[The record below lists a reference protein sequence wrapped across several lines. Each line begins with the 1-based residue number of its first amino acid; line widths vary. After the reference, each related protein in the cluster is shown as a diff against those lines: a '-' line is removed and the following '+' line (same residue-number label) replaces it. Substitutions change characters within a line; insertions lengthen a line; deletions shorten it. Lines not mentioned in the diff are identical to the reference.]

1 MQILKIYL
9 VPAIFNKINNYW
21 DLIIWPKI
29 ISNVANI
36 RLLLEDIN
44 NLNNFIMFVFQKEGL
59 NMFNPKI
66 VAPIFF
72 QYWFLRWVS
81 SLLRIFIRNLF
92 TNYQYNFK
100 YNFTNSKLLF
110 YHYFCVSILVIR
122 NRRYLGPN

>member
-1 MQILKIYL
+1 MIIHLCGWVRQVSSNLRRLLSTIRYFSISNYFSQLINFANLKNLFI
-9 VPAIFNKINNYW
+9 AIFNKINNYW

-72 QYWFLRWVS
+72 QYWFL
-81 SLLRIFIRNLF
+81 
-92 TNYQYNFK
+92 
-100 YNFTNSKLLF
+100 
-110 YHYFCVSILVIR
+110 
-122 NRRYLGPN
+122 